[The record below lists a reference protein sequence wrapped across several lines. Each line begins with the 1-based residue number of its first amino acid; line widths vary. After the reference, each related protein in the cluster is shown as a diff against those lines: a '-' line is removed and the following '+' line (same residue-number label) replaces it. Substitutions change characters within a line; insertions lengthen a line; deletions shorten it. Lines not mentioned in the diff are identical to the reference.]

1 MHLGRTTDN
10 KTSARFCLR
19 QEQRQTHVHG
29 PALASLLFSSA
40 GVRRTFRRHGPSPSP
55 ISKPHLQARCV
66 RQWARFRR
74 HRAMMCVLST
84 TGAKVFQ
91 HQRSHRS
98 HLRGRKQHAQTN
110 AHARVS
116 RCAKI
121 ISARS
126 AGAFID
132 AGPGASASAKARTR
146 GRGCARG
153 GECRRTSVV
162 LGSNSGSPDRALGG
176 LKNSADVPS
185 LASLDDDAAAV
196 SASIEGSAAASG
208 SSNVMFTGGA
218 RSCAWRERARATQN
232 DEHGRAA
239 QKRREWD
246 SESRTQRWRMVTRA
260 TAGVGAD
267 RTSATVSVASLER
280 GTRFVHERV

>member
-1 MHLGRTTDN
+1 MYLGRTTR
-10 KTSARFCLR
+10 TSARFCLH
-19 QEQRQTHVHG
+19 QEQRQPHVHG

-91 HQRSHRS
+91 HQRSQRS
-98 HLRGRKQHAQTN
+98 HLRGRNQHAQTN
-110 AHARVS
+110 ARARVS

-126 AGAFID
+126 AGAFFD

-176 LKNSADVPS
+176 PKVSADVPS
-185 LASLDDDAAAV
+185 LASLDDDDAAAV

-239 QKRREWD
+239 RNGGSGIARAERNVGEW
-246 SESRTQRWRMVTRA
+246 
-260 TAGVGAD
+260 
-267 RTSATVSVASLER
+267 
-280 GTRFVHERV
+280 